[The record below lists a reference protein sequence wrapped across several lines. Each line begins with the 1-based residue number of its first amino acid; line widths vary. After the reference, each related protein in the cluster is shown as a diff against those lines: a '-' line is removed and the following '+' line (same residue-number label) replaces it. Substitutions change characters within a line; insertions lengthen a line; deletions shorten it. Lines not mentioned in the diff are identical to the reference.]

1 MGHDGLYRFRGIT
14 SAPEVN
20 AEPIAEL
27 RRFAVYI
34 IERVQ
39 TDAPDGATF
48 HFNGERVR
56 HGAFFAERYPSFSG
70 GSIIRRRKTIPDI
83 APNAS
88 IIGNLRQNVDV
99 SGIPGAQCESFGV
112 ENHDLTCTITRNGL
126 GAKHFQV
133 FLEET
138 LTRSAVVHTMLARGE
153 TMRAKDFQMLVEARI
168 TEAAVKGSF
177 DNLPGAGKPLPKD
190 PLEGLPYEDR
200 IAALI
205 HRTAGSAPEEVEL
218 IREIAELRER
228 RETAKD
234 PEQKKK
240 LAEALQQK
248 ALRLSMLFEA
258 SGRNVLVHSDLTKA
272 R

>member
-1 MGHDGLYRFRGIT
+1 MLERSR
-14 SAPEVN
+14 
-20 AEPIAEL
+20 L
-27 RRFAVYI
+27 RESMSSV
-34 IERVQ
+34 
-39 TDAPDGATF
+39 
-48 HFNGERVR
+48 
-56 HGAFFAERYPSFSG
+56 
-70 GSIIRRRKTIPDI
+70 
-83 APNAS
+83 
-88 IIGNLRQNVDV
+88 NVDV
-99 SGIPGAQCESFGV
+99 PGIPGAQRESFGV
-112 ENHDLTCTITRNGL
+112 ENHDLTWTVTRNGSK
-126 GAKHFQV
+126 AKHFQEI
-133 FLEET
+133 LEST
-138 LTRSAVVHTMLARGE
+138 LTWPAVVHTMLARGE

-168 TEAAVKGSF
+168 KEAAVKGSF

-228 RETAKD
+228 REAVKD

-258 SGRNVLVHSDLTKA
+258 SGRNILVHSDLTKA